1 MKASLKKYCFK
12 SKFPAVGEDQFLYF
26 SMLFSMIIIFVTNT
40 PWKVNI
46 QLGKIHFFIITVK

>member
-12 SKFPAVGEDQFLYF
+12 SKFPAVGEDQFRYF

-46 QLGKIHFFIITVK
+46 QLGKINFFIIMVK